1 MKPLWVIDIRE
12 GKHARLEACI
22 AAVNRQQADCWRY
35 TPFTPPPAGDLEAY
49 CRASTLLLREARVEV
64 NRLLEQKGLN
74 SGNFP
79 ICILGDISSAR
90 TRSFLPFMA
99 ILLKQHWGK
108 VLPVHVGVGVS
119 VGAFLHI
126 PADANQQEATTQKAY
141 HRFLEVLN
149 LLKEKL
155 PAQTYDY
162 LIPYSDIQAVGKQ
175 AYPKLPPDRQEEL
188 VFQYLLSL
196 YYSGTHSQ
204 LPFMRSARSCFY
216 ALGASSV
223 FYDAACFRTSVART
237 IEQKMQVL
245 FSEISSDA
253 EEDLARRMSR
263 ETERLLAAHFDDA
276 CISFTALQPL
286 LACNEADLVA
296 DLKTMQAGKGLHPIA
311 HFYRPLL
318 YPAYY
323 RDRLKYLP
331 ASLNEYLQF
340 YADRLQTGL
349 VLRLKENRLRTL
361 ENVKKTIDTLVCH
374 FWDDPDY
381 HYKTL
386 PQLENA
392 LSAIVSKAE
401 AQHKQMKGKAE
412 ASPVSPIA
420 IPRYL
425 LTQTE
430 EINTSEGK
438 ITKQTILEELKAT
451 LQKEPTFMSAMVRC
465 LLVGTSGVFCI
476 LPLLKFLSPRFLNLG
491 QISGSEPLWI
501 TLIFGLPFIY
511 TLVWVFH
518 RRFKLVKKLK
528 NRLLAY
534 TLSRLQTKL
543 KSTLAEESAA
553 FYDQLSGYCRQLLAD
568 CVRLREAYKLPLAVE
583 NEGSM
588 ETFFNRPL
596 HEFITG
602 GPHPTEEKLT
612 VGPGREVG
620 ADCLT
625 DDDLYT
631 LLAKGVNHI
640 GCSLFTPLPEDTEA
654 LKEKVGE
661 DRKRMFA
668 TLQSHFSNT
677 ETLDIG
683 HLVHR
688 LLLKKAEAVNFQALM
703 ALAYP
708 SGLFAD
714 SVCVAPEGNLRASY
728 ALRIPSAEGKF
739 KLTEDAEGDS
749 TLMLFTAWQEMNDL
763 SSFHFL
769 DPSIVQRLTQ
779 SDFSI
784 ELACYY
790 AFYGPSGQSGRIGGV
805 IVSREKLSEMN
816 ERLAKWEEEV

>member
-12 GKHARLEACI
+12 GKHAHLEACI
-22 AAVNRQQADCWRY
+22 ASVNRQPADCWRY
-35 TPFTPPPAGDLEAY
+35 TPFTPPPAGDMEAY
-49 CRASTLLLREARVEV
+49 CRASTLLLRQARVEV

-99 ILLKQHWGK
+99 ILLKQHWAK

-126 PADANQQEATTQKAY
+126 PADANQQETATQKAY
-141 HRFLEVLN
+141 HRFLEELN

-196 YYSGTHSQ
+196 YYSGTHSG
-204 LPFMRSARSCFY
+204 LPFMRSAQSCFY

-245 FSEISSDA
+245 FSEKPGDA
-253 EEDLARRMSR
+253 DTDLMRRMNQ
-263 ETERLLAAHFDDA
+263 ETERLLATHFDNA
-276 CISFTALQPL
+276 CIAFTAVQPL

-296 DLKTMQAGKGLHPIA
+296 DLKTMQAEKGFHPVA
-311 HFYRPLL
+311 DFYRPLL
-318 YPAYY
+318 YPTYY
-323 RDRLKYLP
+323 RNRLKYLP
-331 ASLNEYLQF
+331 ASLNEYLEF
-340 YADRLQTGL
+340 YAERLHTGL
-349 VLRLKENRLRTL
+349 SLRLKENRLQAL

-392 LSAIVSKAE
+392 LEAIATQAG
-401 AQHKQMKGKAE
+401 AQQKQMKGKAE
-412 ASPVSPIA
+412 TSAVNPIA

-425 LTQTE
+425 LTQAE
-430 EINTSEGK
+430 EIGHSDGK

-501 TLIFGLPFIY
+501 TLIFVLPFIY
-511 TLVWVFH
+511 MLVWVFH

-543 KSTLAEESAA
+543 KSTLTEESTA
-553 FYDQLSGYCRQLLAD
+553 FYDQLTAYCRQLQAD

-583 NEGSM
+583 NKGKM

-596 HEFITG
+596 HEFIPDT
-602 GPHPTEEKLT
+602 HLTEEKLT
-612 VGPGREVG
+612 VEPGREVG
-620 ADCLT
+620 AARLT
-625 DDDLYT
+625 NDDLYM
-631 LLAKGVNHI
+631 LLAKGVNAI
-640 GCSLFTPLPEDTEA
+640 GCSLFAPLPEDTEA
-654 LKEKVGE
+654 LIAKAGE
-661 DRKRMFA
+661 DRQAMFA
-668 TLQSHFSNT
+668 TLLSHFAHT

-683 HLVHR
+683 QFVHR
-688 LLLKKAEAVNFQALM
+688 LLLKNTESVDFQSLM

-714 SVCVAPEGNLRASY
+714 SVSVALQGNLRASY
-728 ALRIPSAEGKF
+728 ALRLPLAEGKF
-739 KLTEDAEGDS
+739 KFTEDTEGDR
-749 TLMLFTAWQEMNDL
+749 TLMLFTTWQEMNNL

-769 DPSIVQRLTQ
+769 DPSVAQRLMQ

-784 ELACYY
+784 ELTCYY
-790 AFYGPSGQSGRIGGV
+790 AFYGPLGQSGRMGGV